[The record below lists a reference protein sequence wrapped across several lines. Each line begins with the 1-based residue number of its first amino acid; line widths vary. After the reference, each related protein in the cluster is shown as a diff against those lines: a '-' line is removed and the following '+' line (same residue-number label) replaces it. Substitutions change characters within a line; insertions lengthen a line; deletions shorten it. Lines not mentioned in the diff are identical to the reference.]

1 MDGSWKDQV
10 TEIAPGVIG
19 ALVALRWVG
28 GTPWQ
33 LGAALL
39 GGSSC
44 AYYGTPHVAG
54 WLGVSAG
61 LSGFLLG
68 LFGMAIASRVFD
80 AVSKIELDL
89 NAIIG
94 RRKP

>member
-1 MDGSWKDQV
+1 MDNLQDQV
-10 TEIAPGVIG
+10 GAAAPGVLG

-33 LGAALL
+33 LAAAFIGGAS
-39 GGSSC
+39 G

-61 LSGFLLG
+61 LSGFLIG

-80 AVSKIELDL
+80 AVSKIDLDL

-94 RRKP
+94 RRTP